1 LHWQTHHIL
10 CYVYAMPIQV
20 VGYGRR
26 RVRRGTIVRT
36 TQAEQGRVERRQR
49 AAAEIQNM
57 LADLY
62 RGFVAWASLYG
73 DTDGRYEQD
82 QRERV
87 TTLIDRLSN
96 GYLARSMWLE
106 PAARKRIEVFIEKS
120 EDLYS
125 RFCAD
130 IEERGYARARKSMA
144 NRVSRQLRSL
154 RKVAESNLKGDPEGS
169 SRPRWP
175 VRLRRT

>member
-1 LHWQTHHIL
+1 ML
-10 CYVYAMPIQV
+10 CYVYAVPAQV
-20 VGYGRR
+20 VGFGRR

-36 TQAEQGRVERRQR
+36 TQSEQGRVERRQR

-73 DTDGRYEQD
+73 DAEGRYEQE

-87 TTLIDRLSN
+87 TDLMDRLSN

-106 PAARKRIEVFIEKS
+106 PSARKRIEDFIEKC

-125 RFCAD
+125 TFCSD
-130 IEERGYARARKSMA
+130 IEERGYARAKKSMA
-144 NRVSRQLRSL
+144 NRVSKQLKSL
-154 RKVAESNLKGDPEGS
+154 RRAAESNLRDDPEAS
-169 SRPRWP
+169 RRPRW
-175 VRLRRT
+175 RLGRS

>member
-1 LHWQTHHIL
+1 
-10 CYVYAMPIQV
+10 
-20 VGYGRR
+20 
-26 RVRRGTIVRT
+26 VRT
-36 TQAEQGRVERRQR
+36 TMQAGQNRVERRQR
-49 AAAEIQNM
+49 AVAEIQIL
-57 LADLY
+57 LADVY
-62 RGFVAWASLYG
+62 RGFIAWVSLYG
-73 DTDGRYEQD
+73 DGHYEQE

-87 TTLIDRLSN
+87 PALIDRLSN

-106 PAARKRIEVFIEKS
+106 PGARKKVEDFIEKS

-154 RKVAESNLKGDPEGS
+154 RKVAESSLKDDLEGS

-175 VRLRRT
+175 MRLRRS

>member
-1 LHWQTHHIL
+1 
-10 CYVYAMPIQV
+10 
-20 VGYGRR
+20 
-26 RVRRGTIVRT
+26 VRT
-36 TQAEQGRVERRQR
+36 TMQAGQNRVERRQR
-49 AAAEIQNM
+49 AVAEIQIL
-57 LADLY
+57 LADVY
-62 RGFVAWASLYG
+62 RGFIAWASLYG
-73 DTDGRYEQD
+73 DGHYEQE

-87 TTLIDRLSN
+87 PALIDRLSN

-106 PAARKRIEVFIEKS
+106 PGARKKVEDFIEKS

-154 RKVAESNLKGDPEGS
+154 RKVAESSLKDDLEGS

-175 VRLRRT
+175 MRLRRS

>member
-1 LHWQTHHIL
+1 
-10 CYVYAMPIQV
+10 M
-20 VGYGRR
+20 
-26 RVRRGTIVRT
+26 RT
-36 TQAEQGRVERRQR
+36 TIQAGQGRVERRQR
-49 AAAEIQNM
+49 AVAEIQIL
-57 LADLY
+57 LADVY
-62 RGFVAWASLYG
+62 RGFIAWASLYG
-73 DTDGRYEQD
+73 DGHYEKE

-87 TTLIDRLSN
+87 PALIDRLSN

-106 PAARKRIEVFIEKS
+106 PGARKKVEDFIEKS

-154 RKVAESNLKGDPEGS
+154 RKVAESNLKDGPEAP
-169 SRPRWP
+169 SRPRWRM
-175 VRLRRT
+175 RLRRS

>member
-1 LHWQTHHIL
+1 
-10 CYVYAMPIQV
+10 
-20 VGYGRR
+20 
-26 RVRRGTIVRT
+26 VRNT
-36 TQAEQGRVERRQR
+36 TQAGRGRVERRQR

-57 LADLY
+57 LADVY
-62 RGFVAWASLYG
+62 RGFIAWASLYG
-73 DTDGRYEQD
+73 DGHFEQE

-87 TTLIDRLSN
+87 TVLIDRLSN

-106 PAARKRIEVFIEKS
+106 PGARKRIEVFIEKS

-130 IEERGYARARKSMA
+130 IEVRGYARAKKSMA

-154 RKVAESNLKGDPEGS
+154 RKIAESNLKDDPEDP
-169 SRPRWP
+169 RPRWP
-175 VRLRRT
+175 ARLLKPYSGSRND

>member
-1 LHWQTHHIL
+1 
-10 CYVYAMPIQV
+10 
-20 VGYGRR
+20 
-26 RVRRGTIVRT
+26 VRT
-36 TQAEQGRVERRQR
+36 TEIERGRVERRQR

-73 DTDGRYEQD
+73 DGDGRYERD

-87 TTLIDRLSN
+87 ADLIDRLSN

-106 PAARKRIEVFIEKS
+106 PGARRRIEDFIEGS

-125 RFCAD
+125 RFCAE
-130 IEERGYARARKSMA
+130 IEERGYARVKKNMA
-144 NRVSRQLRSL
+144 KRVSRQLGSL
-154 RKVAESNLKGDPEGS
+154 RKIAESGLKDEPDGS
-169 SRPRWP
+169 R
-175 VRLRRT
+175 RLPWRMRLLRS

>member
-1 LHWQTHHIL
+1 
-10 CYVYAMPIQV
+10 M
-20 VGYGRR
+20 
-26 RVRRGTIVRT
+26 
-36 TQAEQGRVERRQR
+36 QAGQSRVERRQR
-49 AAAEIQNM
+49 AVAEIQIL
-57 LADLY
+57 LADVY
-62 RGFVAWASLYG
+62 RGFIAWASLYG
-73 DTDGRYEQD
+73 DGHYEQE
-82 QRERV
+82 QRARIPA
-87 TTLIDRLSN
+87 LIDRLSN

-106 PAARKRIEVFIEKS
+106 PGARKKVEVFIEKS

-154 RKVAESNLKGDPEGS
+154 RKVAESNLKDDPEGA

-175 VRLRRT
+175 MRLRRT

>member
-1 LHWQTHHIL
+1 MGGGESGGGI
-10 CYVYAMPIQV
+10 
-20 VGYGRR
+20 
-26 RVRRGTIVRT
+26 IVRT
-36 TQAEQGRVERRQR
+36 TQAEHGRVGRRQR

-73 DTDGRYEQD
+73 DADGRYEQD

-87 TTLIDRLSN
+87 AGLMDRLSN

-106 PAARKRIEVFIEKS
+106 PGARKRIEDFIEKS
-120 EDLYS
+120 EDFYS

-144 NRVSRQLRSL
+144 NRVSRQLGSV
-154 RKVAESNLKGDPEGS
+154 RKVAESNLKDDPEGS
-169 SRPRWP
+169 RRPRWRM
-175 VRLRRT
+175 RLQRY

>member
-1 LHWQTHHIL
+1 
-10 CYVYAMPIQV
+10 
-20 VGYGRR
+20 
-26 RVRRGTIVRT
+26 
-36 TQAEQGRVERRQR
+36 
-49 AAAEIQNM
+49 M

-73 DTDGRYEQD
+73 DVEGRYDQE

-87 TTLIDRLSN
+87 TALIDRLSN

-106 PAARKRIEVFIEKS
+106 PPARKRIEDFIEKS

-154 RKVAESNLKGDPEGS
+154 RKVAESSLKNDLEGS

-175 VRLRRT
+175 MRLRRS

>member
-1 LHWQTHHIL
+1 
-10 CYVYAMPIQV
+10 
-20 VGYGRR
+20 
-26 RVRRGTIVRT
+26 VRT
-36 TQAEQGRVERRQR
+36 TQAERGRVERRQR

-57 LADLY
+57 LADVY

-73 DTDGRYEQD
+73 DAEGRYEQE

-87 TTLIDRLSN
+87 TALIDRLSN

-106 PAARKRIEVFIEKS
+106 PPARKRIEVFIERS

-130 IEERGYARARKSMA
+130 IEERGYARVKKNMA
-144 NRVSRQLRSL
+144 KRVSRQLRSL
-154 RKVAESNLKGDPEGS
+154 RKVAESNLKDDPDD

-175 VRLRRT
+175 ARLRRS